1 MAKAIN
7 NGLSNQKKQEWAQY
21 LYVENKK
28 TQKEIAETTG
38 VSQKT
43 ITKWKE
49 TFQWD
54 KLRKS
59 LLTTRKEQLMLL
71 YNQLDATTTMIRD
84 VQKNIPTSKDADS
97 ILKLT
102 AAIRNLETDLSIA
115 DVFEVGKEFI
125 TFVQSVDYEKSKEIV
140 EYYDSFIKHRLN
152 RS

>member
-1 MAKAIN
+1 MAKAIL

-43 ITKWKE
+43 IGKWKD

-84 VQKNIPTSKDADS
+84 EQRNIPSSKDADS